1 MLLLIVYFLTFSIK
15 SLYHIFYRG
24 KIEMYHRYLFLLP
37 VTFFIRVYGGFFIL
51 LTLPLRK
58 MLLADHNI
66 ELQTLH
72 FNNNCIPP

>member
-24 KIEMYHRYLFLLP
+24 KIEMYHRYLFLLI
-37 VTFFIRVYGGFFIL
+37 FFIKGLWFFFIL

>member
-24 KIEMYHRYLFLLP
+24 KIEMYHRYLFLLI
-37 VTFFIRVYGGFFIL
+37 FFIKGLCGFFFIL

>member
-24 KIEMYHRYLFLLP
+24 KIEMYHRYLFFLIFLYLR
-37 VTFFIRVYGGFFIL
+37 FMLFFFIL

>member
-1 MLLLIVYFLTFSIK
+1 
-15 SLYHIFYRG
+15 
-24 KIEMYHRYLFLLP
+24 MYHRYLFLLI
-37 VTFFIRVYGGFFIL
+37 FFIKGLCGFFFIL

-72 FNNNCIPP
+72 FNNNCIPPWKKASS